1 MPLKSN
7 LVEPKIIY
15 KICNNVNSED
25 KYIKNIKIIYKK
37 YLEKHIFII
46 LSTLFVIFVLIYR
59 YNYNK
64 KKKKNNSLIPNN
76 LSYENILELNNLQ
89 KKL

>member
-7 LVEPKIIY
+7 LVEPQIIY

>member
-1 MPLKSN
+1 MSLKSN

-15 KICNNVNSED
+15 KICDSIKSED

-37 YLEKHIFII
+37 YLEKHILII
-46 LSTLFVIFVLIYR
+46 LLLFVFLFVLIYR

-64 KKKKNNSLIPNN
+64 NKKKNSVIPNN

>member
-1 MPLKSN
+1 MSLKSN
-7 LVEPKIIY
+7 LVEPQIIY
-15 KICNNVNSED
+15 KICNNVKSED

-46 LSTLFVIFVLIYR
+46 SFTLFVMLVLIYR

-64 KKKKNNSLIPNN
+64 NKKKNNSIIPNN